1 MKNIFLI
8 GRFNRITQDF
18 NNCLSENYHV
28 QLGSDNSDI
37 IRGMLAMNEP
47 DLVVINL
54 MAMDSSHEAIF
65 RNITEQHPKL
75 PVICV
80 GNREEV
86 KQFDELMK
94 KNQYVRMVRPIS
106 NPELLDAVGAIFA
119 KQKSDKDKIAEKAD
133 EFVRYGEKADTAKR
147 KNSPRTE
154 KSQPEAE
161 QPIMQAEPARQ
172 KELFKIKQE
181 TENDDVT
188 LDDYETLKAQI
199 EAMIDLAE
207 EDLSEENAAGED
219 ASKETGNSKP
229 HEKTM
234 SEETQ
239 AEPEAKQNPQILL
252 VDDNAIQIRALKGA
266 LQKYYDVAMATSGKD
281 AVHMIEKRLPD
292 LVFLDYEMP
301 EWDGKMTLEQIRQI
315 KGAENLPVVFLTG
328 VKNKENIK
336 AVLALN
342 PAGYLLKPANQ
353 DMIMNTIQKILGE
366 KR

>member
-18 NNCLSENYHV
+18 NNCLSEKYHV

-54 MAMDSSHEAIF
+54 MAMDSSHEPIF
-65 RNITEQHPKL
+65 KNITENHPKL
-75 PVICV
+75 PVVCV
-80 GNREEV
+80 GNKDEV
-86 KQFDELMK
+86 QQFRELMK
-94 KNQYVRMVRPIS
+94 KNQYLRLVRPIS
-106 NPELLDAVGAIFA
+106 NPELLDAIEGIFA
-119 KQKSDKDKIAEKAD
+119 KQKQETDKIAEKAD
-133 EFVRYGEKADTAKR
+133 EFVRYEEKKEPEKAIK
-147 KNSPRTE
+147 PVEE
-154 KSQPEAE
+154 KKPL
-161 QPIMQAEPARQ
+161 Q
-172 KELFKIKQE
+172 KKEEKE
-181 TENDDVT
+181 SEDVT

-207 EDLSEENAAGED
+207 EDLPAPEPR
-219 ASKETGNSKP
+219 KKP
-229 HEKTM
+229 VIE
-234 SEETQ
+234 
-239 AEPEAKQNPQILL
+239 EPEPVHKPQILL

-281 AVHMIEKRLPD
+281 AVHMIQKKLPD

-301 EWDGKMTLEQIRQI
+301 EWDGKVTLEQIRQI
-315 KGAENLPVVFLTG
+315 NGAEKLPVVFLTG

-336 AVLALN
+336 AVISLN

-353 DMIMNTIQKILGE
+353 DMIMDTIQKILGE
-366 KR
+366 RK

>member
-18 NNCLSENYHV
+18 NNCLSEKYHV

-54 MAMDSSHEAIF
+54 MAMDSSHEPIF
-65 RNITEQHPKL
+65 KNITENHPKL
-75 PVICV
+75 PVVCV
-80 GNREEV
+80 GNKDEV
-86 KQFDELMK
+86 QQFRELMK
-94 KNQYVRMVRPIS
+94 KNQYLSLVRPIS
-106 NPELLDAVGAIFA
+106 NPELLDAVEGIFA
-119 KQKSDKDKIAEKAD
+119 KQKQETDKITEKAE
-133 EFVRYGEKADTAKR
+133 EFVRYGEKKE
-147 KNSPRTE
+147 PE
-154 KSQPEAE
+154 K
-161 QPIMQAEPARQ
+161 
-172 KELFKIKQE
+172 KIKPAE
-181 TENDDVT
+181 EKESEDVT

-207 EDLSEENAAGED
+207 EDLPAPEPR
-219 ASKETGNSKP
+219 KKP
-229 HEKTM
+229 VIE
-234 SEETQ
+234 
-239 AEPEAKQNPQILL
+239 EPEPKRKPQILL

-281 AVHMIEKRLPD
+281 AVHMIQKKLPD

-301 EWDGKMTLEQIRQI
+301 EWDGKVTLEQIRQI
-315 KGAENLPVVFLTG
+315 GGAEKLPVVFLTG

-336 AVLALN
+336 AVISLN

-353 DMIMNTIQKILGE
+353 DMIMDTIQKILGE
-366 KR
+366 KK

>member
-18 NNCLSENYHV
+18 NNCLSEKYHV

-54 MAMDSSHEAIF
+54 MSMDSSHEPIF
-65 RNITEQHPKL
+65 KNITEQHPKL

-80 GNREEV
+80 GNKEEV
-86 KQFDELMK
+86 KQFEELMK
-94 KNQYVRMVRPIS
+94 NQYLKLVRPIS
-106 NPELLDAVGAIFA
+106 NPELLDTVGSIFA
-119 KQKSDKDKIAEKAD
+119 KQKSDEDKIAEKAD
-133 EFVRYGEKADTAKR
+133 EFVRYGEKTDTAKR
-147 KNSPRTE
+147 KDSPKAE
-154 KSQPEAE
+154 KLQTEAE
-161 QPIMQAEPARQ
+161 KPSRQTEPVRH
-172 KELFKIKQE
+172 KEPMEIEQE
-181 TENDDVT
+181 PENDDVT

-207 EDLSEENAAGED
+207 EDLPKETAAKSVGNSNLHGK
-219 ASKETGNSKP
+219 AMSKETK
-229 HEKTM
+229 M
-234 SEETQ
+234 
-239 AEPEAKQNPQILL
+239 EPEAKQKPQILL

-281 AVHMIEKRLPD
+281 AVHMIEKRMPN

-301 EWDGKMTLEQIRQI
+301 EWNGKMTLEQIRQI
-315 KGAENLPVVFLTG
+315 KGAETLPVVFLTG

-336 AVLALN
+336 AVLSLN

-366 KR
+366 K

>member
-18 NNCLSENYHV
+18 NNCLSEKYHV

-54 MAMDSSHEAIF
+54 MAMDSSHEPIF
-65 RNITEQHPKL
+65 KNITENHPKL
-75 PVICV
+75 PVVCV
-80 GNREEV
+80 GNKEEV
-86 KQFDELMK
+86 KQFQELMK
-94 KNQYVRMVRPIS
+94 KNQYLILVRPIS
-106 NPELLDAVGAIFA
+106 NPELLDAIEGIFA
-119 KQKSDKDKIAEKAD
+119 KQKQETDKITEKAD
-133 EFVRYGEKADTAKR
+133 EFVRYGEKK
-147 KNSPRTE
+147 KPE
-154 KSQPEAE
+154 KTIKPVEENKIPEK
-161 QPIMQAEPARQ
+161 
-172 KELFKIKQE
+172 KEEKE
-181 TENDDVT
+181 TEDVT

-199 EAMIDLAE
+199 EAIIDLAE
-207 EDLSEENAAGED
+207 EDLPAPEPRKNPVIE
-219 ASKETGNSKP
+219 
-229 HEKTM
+229 
-234 SEETQ
+234 
-239 AEPEAKQNPQILL
+239 EPEPVRKPQILL

-281 AVHMIEKRLPD
+281 AVHMIQKKQPD

-301 EWDGKMTLEQIRQI
+301 EWDGKVTLEQIRQI
-315 KGAENLPVVFLTG
+315 KGAEKLPVVFLTG

-336 AVLALN
+336 AVISLN

-353 DMIMNTIQKILGE
+353 DMIMDTIQKILGE

>member
-18 NNCLSENYHV
+18 NNCLSEKYHV

-54 MAMDSSHEAIF
+54 MAMDSSHEPIF
-65 RNITEQHPKL
+65 KNITEQHPGL

-80 GNREEV
+80 GNRDEV
-86 KQFDELMK
+86 RQFEGMMKGKQ
-94 KNQYVRMVRPIS
+94 YIRMVRPIS
-106 NPELLDAVGAIFA
+106 NPELLDAIDEVFA
-119 KQKSDKDKIAEKAD
+119 KKKQESDKLVQKAD
-133 EFVRYGEKADTAKR
+133 EGIRYGEKPENKR
-147 KNSPRTE
+147 EYKVTDEKKPDTE
-154 KSQPEAE
+154 KKPVTK
-161 QPIMQAEPARQ
+161 
-172 KELFKIKQE
+172 KEEKE
-181 TENDDVT
+181 SEDVT

-207 EDLSEENAAGED
+207 EDLPTPEPR
-219 ASKETGNSKP
+219 KKP
-229 HEKTM
+229 VIE
-234 SEETQ
+234 
-239 AEPEAKQNPQILL
+239 EPEPERKPQILL

-281 AVHMIEKRLPD
+281 AVHMIQKKLPD

-315 KGAENLPVVFLTG
+315 KGAEKLPVVFLTG

-336 AVLALN
+336 AVISLN

-353 DMIMNTIQKILGE
+353 DMIMDTIQKILE
-366 KR
+366 ERK

>member
-18 NNCLSENYHV
+18 NNSLSEHYRV

-54 MAMDSSHEAIF
+54 MSMDSSHEPIF
-65 RNITEQHPKL
+65 KNITEQHPKV

-80 GNREEV
+80 GNRDEV
-86 KQFDELMK
+86 KQFDEFMK
-94 KNQYVRMVRPIS
+94 DNQYVRLIRPIS
-106 NPELLDAVGAIFA
+106 NPELLEAVGAIFA
-119 KQKSDKDKIAEKAD
+119 KQKQDKDQIAEKAD
-133 EFVRYGEKADTAKR
+133 EFVRYGEKRGSSRESDVPPV
-147 KNSPRTE
+147 PRA
-154 KSQPEAE
+154 AE
-161 QPIMQAEPARQ
+161 EQ
-172 KELFKIKQE
+172 KPKKPDRESE
-181 TENDDVT
+181 DVT

-207 EDLSEENAAGED
+207 EDLP
-219 ASKETGNSKP
+219 KETSS
-229 HEKTM
+229 EKTKKTVV
-234 SEETQ
+234 EEPR
-239 AEPEAKQNPQILL
+239 EIPKQQILL

-266 LQKYYDVAMATSGKD
+266 LQKYYDVAMATSGKE
-281 AVHMIEKRLPD
+281 AVHMIEKKLPD

-301 EWDGKMTLEQIRQI
+301 EWDGKMTLEHIRQVP
-315 KGAENLPVVFLTG
+315 GAKTLPGVFLTG

-336 AVLALN
+336 AVLGLN

-353 DMIMNTIQKILGE
+353 DMIMDTIRKILGE
-366 KR
+366 KK